1 MANINVAFGLKPVG
15 KHGSSPSTQGTSQYF
30 IASDASAIFQGSPV
44 VAAALDGAAAGT
56 IAVGS
61 ATGDG
66 QQLVGVFAGC
76 EFVDATT
83 GKLRFSNTWP
93 GSGSANTNFDI
104 KGFVYD
110 DPAQRF
116 IIASDGTNTD
126 RATAKADIFKTAA
139 MSSGASGNTT
149 TGISSAQLDISTA
162 NETDTSDAL
171 RILGIHEDVTNADHS
186 AAGISYIVQIID
198 HALSGNDA
206 DATIS

>member
-1 MANINVAFGLKPVG
+1 MANANVAFGLKPVG
-15 KHGSSPSTQGTSQYF
+15 MHGSSPATQGTSQYF

-44 VAAALDGAAAGT
+44 VAELTGGT
-56 IAVGS
+56 IAIAS

-76 EFVDATT
+76 EYVDATT
-83 GKLRFSNTWP
+83 GKLKFSNTWP

-110 DPAQRF
+110 NPFQRF

-126 RATAKADIFKTAA
+126 RATAKVDIFKTAA
-139 MSSGASGNTT
+139 MADGASGNTT

-162 NETDTSDAL
+162 DNTDTSDAL

-186 AAGISYIVQIID
+186 AAGVSYIVQIID
-198 HALSGNDA
+198 HALLGNDV

>member
-1 MANINVAFGLKPVG
+1 MANANVAFGFKPVG
-15 KHGSSPSTQGTSQYF
+15 MHGSSPATQGTSQYF

-44 VAAALDGAAAGT
+44 KAELTGGT
-56 IAVGS
+56 IQIGS
-61 ATGDG
+61 ATGNGD
-66 QQLVGVFAGC
+66 QLVGIFAGC
-76 EFVDATT
+76 EYVDATT
-83 GKLRFSNTWP
+83 GKLKFSNTWP

-110 DPAQRF
+110 NPFQRF

-126 RATAKADIFKTAA
+126 RATAKVDIFKTAA

-162 NETDTSDAL
+162 DNTDTSDCL

-186 AAGISYIVQIID
+186 AAGVSYIVQIID
-198 HALSGNDA
+198 HALLGNDV